1 MANLVNTL
9 NYTANQ
15 IDTAELS
22 KIKNQF
28 LLRDRDNIE
37 NSERILAQ
45 KANPVRYFDNL
56 STPDSL
62 EKATLRGPSYPLEL
76 DGSGGI
82 KMSYG
87 IERIGQAIREVFETR
102 IGERVGSPFIGI
114 REMMFETNSED
125 VEAQIIRRQL
135 LSAIPYLNE
144 SGLSVSLSIS
154 EDGTCYIVCKYAV
167 EGVSNVLVNYGF
179 RA

>member
-1 MANLVNTL
+1 
-9 NYTANQ
+9 
-15 IDTAELS
+15 
-22 KIKNQF
+22 
-28 LLRDRDNIE
+28 
-37 NSERILAQ
+37 
-45 KANPVRYFDNL
+45 
-56 STPDSL
+56 
-62 EKATLRGPSYPLEL
+62 
-76 DGSGGI
+76 
-82 KMSYG
+82 MSYG

-102 IGERVGSPFIGI
+102 IGERVGSPFVGI
-114 REMMFETNSED
+114 REMMFETISED

>member
-87 IERIGQAIREVFETR
+87 IERIGQAMDGVQRKLM
-102 IGERVGSPFIGI
+102 IGSDSMSFDTDAALFTSLQNGGLVDRV
-114 REMMFETNSED
+114 
-125 VEAQIIRRQL
+125 VQ
-135 LSAIPYLNE
+135 
-144 SGLSVSLSIS
+144 
-154 EDGTCYIVCKYAV
+154 
-167 EGVSNVLVNYGF
+167 
-179 RA
+179 